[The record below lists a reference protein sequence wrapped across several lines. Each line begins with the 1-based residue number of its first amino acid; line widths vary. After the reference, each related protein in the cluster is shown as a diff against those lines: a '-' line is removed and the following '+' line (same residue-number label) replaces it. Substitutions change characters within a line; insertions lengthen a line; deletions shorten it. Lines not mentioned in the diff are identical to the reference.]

1 LAGKIERDTKER
13 AMAIGQ
19 AAAGGPGRWTLGR
32 VLEPLLRPRTLTAT
46 IYLLLTMFVGLTWH
60 VVLAIGLTLGVGTL
74 IIWIGVFVLA

>member
-32 VLEPLLRPRTLTAT
+32 VLDPLLRPRTLTAT
-46 IYLLLTMFVGLTWH
+46 IYLLLSMFVG
-60 VVLAIGLTLGVGTL
+60 
-74 IIWIGVFVLA
+74 